1 LTLALKLLDI
11 APSIRQKTLTHIQ
24 LPKIKFMAKGAA
36 HSPPSRHP
44 SFGSLMT
51 EHSDFEDTATNL
63 SSVLHQLIAK
73 LKGETLTLRELMQ
86 VVGEQGLLLAC
97 AVASLPFLIP
107 VSIPGVSTVFGA
119 AIILISIAI
128 TLNRLPWLPASILD
142 RKMETAKLIPAL
154 EKGANIV
161 GKFDRFT
168 HPRMLAMTHG
178 TNANRINGLA
188 ILAGGILL
196 ALPLSLIPF
205 SNTLPAVAI
214 LLFTTGM
221 IQRDGVLVIGG
232 YVFLVLT
239 LIYFTAI
246 GYAAFWAGSS
256 LTQWYA
262 G

>member
-1 LTLALKLLDI
+1 
-11 APSIRQKTLTHIQ
+11 
-24 LPKIKFMAKGAA
+24 
-36 HSPPSRHP
+36 
-44 SFGSLMT
+44 MT
-51 EHSDFEDTATNL
+51 EQSHFEDTHTNL

-73 LKGETLTLRELMQ
+73 LKGETLTLRELLQ

-97 AVASLPFLIP
+97 SVASLPFLIP

-128 TLNRLPWLPASILD
+128 IFNRLPWLPQSILD

-161 GKFDRFT
+161 GKFDRYS
-168 HPRMLAMTHG
+168 HPRLLKATQG
-178 TNANRINGLA
+178 AAANRLNGLA
-188 ILAGGILL
+188 ILASGILL

-221 IQRDGVLVIGG
+221 IQRDGLLVIGG
-232 YVFLVLT
+232 YVFLALT
-239 LIYFTAI
+239 VIYFTFLA
-246 GYAAFWAGSS
+246 YLAFLAGAGLS
-256 LTQWYA
+256 QWYA